1 MSLELPLST
10 SHRDGTPHT
19 QPSHIKLLTYNIQV
33 GMAST
38 SFRDYVTKFWKHLLP
53 HKHIHTNLATI
64 AEAISHFDIVALQEV
79 DAGSFRSGFVNQ
91 IEYLAEKSGF
101 PHWYQ
106 QTNRE
111 IGFMTKH
118 SNGLLSKFDPY
129 EVSHYKLPGPI
140 PGRGA
145 MVVRYGEPSDPL
157 ILVVAHLALGRRARR
172 KQLDFI
178 SEILNCYQHVILM
191 GDLNCQPDST
201 EMKHLL
207 DTTNLL
213 EQTNDMYTF
222 PSWRP
227 AKRIDHILASPS
239 LIIRDIQVLDH
250 RLSDHLPIAV
260 DLELP
265 ANFRMAA

>member
-1 MSLELPLST
+1 MSSDLDLYGPPF
-10 SHRDGTPHT
+10 TP
-19 QPSHIKLLTYNIQV
+19 QESPRHIRLLTYNIQV
-33 GMAST
+33 GMASR
-38 SFRDYVTKFWKHLLP
+38 SFNDYITKFWKHLLP

-64 AEAISHFDIVALQEV
+64 ADAVSQFDIVALQEV

-91 IEYLAEKSGF
+91 IEYLADKGGF

-145 MVVRYGEPSDPL
+145 MVVRYGDPSNPL
-157 ILVVAHLALGRRARR
+157 VLVIAHLALGRRARG
-172 KQLDFI
+172 KQLEFI

-201 EMKHLL
+201 EMKHLMN
-207 DTTNLL
+207 TTNLL
-213 EQTNDMYTF
+213 EPANDLKTF
-222 PSWRP
+222 PSWSP
-227 AKRIDHILASPS
+227 SKRLDHILASPS
-239 LIIRDIQVLDH
+239 LIIHDIQVLDH
-250 RLSDHLPIAV
+250 QMSDHLPIAV
-260 DLELP
+260 DLQLP
-265 ANFRMAA
+265 ENFKIAA

>member
-1 MSLELPLST
+1 MSSELVLPESPFVPQLSP
-10 SHRDGTPHT
+10 RYLR
-19 QPSHIKLLTYNIQV
+19 LLTYNIQV
-33 GMAST
+33 GMATS
-38 SFRDYVTKFWKHLLP
+38 SFRDYVTSFWKHLLP

-64 AEAISHFDIVALQEV
+64 ADAVSQFDIVALQEV

-91 IEYLAEKSGF
+91 IEYLAEKGGF

-111 IGFMTKH
+111 IGFITKH
-118 SNGLLSKFDPY
+118 SNGLLSKYDPY
-129 EVSHYKLPGPI
+129 EVSHYKLPGAI

-145 MVVRYGEPSDPL
+145 MVVRYGEPSNPL
-157 ILVVAHLALGRRARR
+157 ILVIAHLALGRRARS
-172 KQLDFI
+172 KQLEFI

-201 EMKHLL
+201 EMKHLM

-213 EQTNDMYTF
+213 EPTHGLKTF

-227 AKRIDHILASPS
+227 SKRLDHILASPS
-239 LIIRDIQVLDH
+239 LIIRNIQVLDH
-250 RLSDHLPIAV
+250 LMSDHLPIAV
-260 DLELP
+260 DLQLP
-265 ANFRMAA
+265 ENFRFAA